1 MTLDAD
7 LQSSR
12 VSSRG
17 HFSNSERVIQQDVS
31 VSTAETCEEHQVYV
45 QDTPDLVNSIAVR
58 VDIRLQNPHSS
69 PVLDVFSP
77 TAWEFFVSV
86 TSSLVMFSLVLYLF
100 PTLRFVC
107 FRFRSRFLKNA
118 VLTRCVTATWC

>member
-17 HFSNSERVIQQDVS
+17 HFGNSERVVQQDVS
-31 VSTAETCEEHQVYV
+31 VTTAEACEEHQVYV

-58 VDIRLQNPHSS
+58 VDVRLQQPDSS
-69 PVLDVFSP
+69 PVLDAFSP
-77 TAWEFFVSV
+77 TAWEFFVSI
-86 TSSLVMFSLVLYLF
+86 TSSLGVWSLVSI
-100 PTLRFVC
+100 C
-107 FRFRSRFLKNA
+107 FQ
-118 VLTRCVTATWC
+118 